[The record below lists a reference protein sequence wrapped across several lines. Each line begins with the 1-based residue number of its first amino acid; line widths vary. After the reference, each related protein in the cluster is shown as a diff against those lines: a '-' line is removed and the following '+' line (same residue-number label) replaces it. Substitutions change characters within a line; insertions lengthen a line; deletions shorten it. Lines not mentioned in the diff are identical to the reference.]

1 MINGIMKQHV
11 HVYTC
16 EALLIEDDT
25 GPKCTL
31 LSSVQFEQMGY
42 TWESSRELCT
52 LTAPDGTRIPLTRN
66 RYNGFWYFDALK
78 THHDADLT
86 RKEIARQFQHYRKT
100 SLYVPLTLMAK
111 YKKSNINSQPIIVK
125 LPTARI
131 NLKAMPQSIEITLKR
146 IHSILAHTNL
156 GTIKKLADGNH
167 IIGLELLKTIPDP
180 QIPQCETC
188 ALSKMKTPTIPQ
200 KKMEALKHRT
210 WTGMSIDTIGP
221 FDKSVE
227 GHHYGFVAR
236 HTQDI
241 NDEGVTTNGSN
252 FLIILGM
259 TTKAEAPNAVLTLIN
274 LLGAP
279 KRIHSDNAAEYSSEA
294 MQQIYRTH
302 NILHTTTTPY
312 TPYGNGKMEN
322 GIGLIKTL
330 TRTMLISSGLTKNH
344 WYMAARYA
352 TYIANK
358 ISMCPSKE
366 HTVWQEYYGEKPN
379 ILTDYP
385 FGALAFILLT
395 HEQQLAQKIDHSFG
409 PRSLTGIYLGKDTI
423 NGKEKHIIVTS
434 TQNGTTHY
442 TTTFDRLRVCVDIIP
457 LRPKFE
463 IPTSEVQT
471 ALLTMTEETLE
482 DSDLDPLTF
491 VASARIAKQRA

>member
-1 MINGIMKQHV
+1 
-11 HVYTC
+11 
-16 EALLIEDDT
+16 
-25 GPKCTL
+25 
-31 LSSVQFEQMGY
+31 
-42 TWESSRELCT
+42 
-52 LTAPDGTRIPLTRN
+52 
-66 RYNGFWYFDALK
+66 
-78 THHDADLT
+78 
-86 RKEIARQFQHYRKT
+86 
-100 SLYVPLTLMAK
+100 
-111 YKKSNINSQPIIVK
+111 
-125 LPTARI
+125 
-131 NLKAMPQSIEITLKR
+131 
-146 IHSILAHTNL
+146 
-156 GTIKKLADGNH
+156 
-167 IIGLELLKTIPDP
+167 
-180 QIPQCETC
+180 
-188 ALSKMKTPTIPQ
+188 MKTPNIPQ
-200 KKMEALKHRT
+200 KKMETLKHRT
-210 WTGMSIDTIGP
+210 WIGMSIDTIGP

-227 GHHYGFVAR
+227 GHHYGLVAR
-236 HTQDI
+236 HTQDL
-241 NDEGVTTNGSN
+241 NDEGDTTNGSN

-312 TPYGNGKMEN
+312 TPYANGKVEN

-358 ISMCPSKE
+358 ISMCPSKK
-366 HTVWQEYYGEKPN
+366 HTVWQEYYKEKPN

-395 HEQQLAQKIDHSFG
+395 HEQQLDQKIDHSFG

-423 NGKEKHIIVTS
+423 HGKEKHIIVTS
-434 TQNGTTHY
+434 TQSGTTHY

-482 DSDLDPLTF
+482 NSDLDSLTF
-491 VASARIAKQRA
+491 VASARIAKHQAKQRQPKKATVPLTPQVMQQKPKLKKGY